1 MPYPNQ
7 HAARLQEPSK
17 FSKFRRIHPKGYP
30 DGIDAILG
38 FTDDGKS
45 EIQAIRADS
54 SKFTFAE
61 FKKLVLEKWN
71 MKPINMEEAT
81 GVEKGFD
88 TFSTWAEIRLE
99 KAENPAN
106 GGGDSAT
113 KAYIEGVISSD
124 SVDLQG
130 DKLLQEGMVWD
141 YFIRRG
147 WLNYEHQQGPENIV
161 GVPTEVKAIDLG
173 GGKSGTY
180 LKGYLLVDRPKA
192 REIVET
198 VAALKKATSDRKI
211 GFSVEGQVLA
221 RDPRNPKIITKS
233 RILNVSITA
242 HPVNPDASTL
252 ELIARSIP
260 TEDANMTNSSTAQ
273 MIAEHIMRMHP
284 ELSHDG
290 VLEALLNELD
300 GKKGYAEK
308 GGEVGYQTPAT
319 PDSAASLSALVPQS
333 IEDEKSS
340 KNSSGL
346 TKMTVDIEVED
357 DDNEDDESEDSL
369 DGSEDDNAES
379 PAKDAMDMAMRQIF
393 QEEMSKMMNEEVNK
407 LLDAAKGTPA
417 EKPMISLA
425 QLSMLVSKVFP
436 SLSTPRQKDFARN
449 LLNTA
454 RGYYNTG
461 K

>member
-17 FSKFRRIHPKGYP
+17 YSKFRRIHPQGYP

-54 SKFTFAE
+54 SKFSFSE
-61 FKKLVLEKWN
+61 FKKLILDKWN
-71 MKPINMEEAT
+71 MKPIDMEEAT

-99 KAENPAN
+99 KADNPAN
-106 GGGDSAT
+106 GGGDGAT

-130 DKLLQEGMVWD
+130 DKILQEGMVWD
-141 YFIRRG
+141 YFVRRG

-173 GGKSGTY
+173 GGKRGTY

-198 VAALKKATSDRKI
+198 VSALKKATSDRKI

-221 RDPRNPKIITKS
+221 RDPKNPKIITKS

-260 TEDANMTNSSTAQ
+260 LEDKSMPDNSTAK
-273 MIAEHIMRMHP
+273 MIADHIVRMHP
-284 ELSHDG
+284 ELSHEG
-290 VLEALLNELD
+290 VLEALLNVID

-308 GGEVGYQTPAT
+308 AAEVGYQTPAS

-333 IEDEKSS
+333 LEDKKSD
-340 KNSSGL
+340 KESSDL
-346 TKMTVDIEVED
+346 ADMSIDIDVEV
-357 DDNEDDESEDSL
+357 DDNSVDESEDSL
-369 DGSEDDNAES
+369 DDSEDTPAES
-379 PAKDAMDMAMRQIF
+379 PAKDAMDMAMRKIF
-393 QEEMSKMMNEEVNK
+393 QEEMAKMMNTEIGK
-407 LLDAAKGTPA
+407 LLDAAKGMPA
-417 EKPMISLA
+417 DKPMISLA

-436 SLSTPRQKDFARN
+436 SMSAPQQKDFARN